1 MISFAGTIL
10 GVAILIGGGVLL
22 VRGASEIATRFGISP
37 MIVGLTI
44 VSFGTS
50 APELVVNVLGALKGE
65 TALAFGNVIGSNIS
79 NLGLVLGMT
88 TLIAPIAIQGTLV
101 RRELPLLLLGTTVLT
116 VMALDGLLEGYP
128 PAIGRSD
135 SIVLLLMFCI
145 FIYLTAMDFLRTK
158 QSDRLLDDIVES
170 HIVRGAPSLPISL
183 LFLFLGCVLLFAGGE
198 LTVRNASAIASDF
211 GISPTVVGLFVVAIG
226 TSMPELVT
234 SIVAALRRESD
245 LALGN
250 VIGSNIFNSL
260 FVLPVSGLVK
270 RIAIP
275 EGGLGDLAVSWALAA
290 ILIPIFFFGKGRI
303 GRLAGVFFLLAYVA
317 YAIIRVN
324 SPTG

>member
-1 MISFAGTIL
+1 MIAFLGTCF
-10 GVAILIGGGVLL
+10 GVAVLIGGGVLL

-50 APELVVNVLGALKGE
+50 TPELVINVLGALKGE
-65 TALAFGNVIGSNIS
+65 TALAFGNVVGSNIS

-88 TLIAPIAIQGTLV
+88 TLIAPISIQGGLV

-116 VMALDGLLEGYP
+116 VMALDGVLEGYP

-145 FIYLTAMDFLRTK
+145 FMYITAMDFLRTK
-158 QSDRLLDDIVES
+158 ESDRLLYDIAES
-170 HIVRGAPSLPISL
+170 RIVNDASKLQFSVLFLLLGCTL
-183 LFLFLGCVLLFAGGE
+183 LFVGGE
-198 LTVRNASAIASDF
+198 ITVRNASALASDF
-211 GISPTVVGLFVVAIG
+211 GISPTIVGLFVVAIG

-260 FVLPVSGLVK
+260 FVLPVSGLVR

-275 EGGLGDLAVSWALAA
+275 EGGLGDLLVSWALAA
-290 ILIPIFFFGKGRI
+290 ILIPIFFFGKRRLGRP
-303 GRLAGVFFLLAYVA
+303 AGAFFLLAYIT
-317 YAIIRVN
+317 YAIIRLN
-324 SPTG
+324 SPAG